1 MSLNSTTDSTVV
13 IIGATGDLTRRLL
26 FPAIYRLYAL
36 HEWPDATIIGYAM
49 EDWSREK
56 FLGHLEDNL
65 KQFEKDFDP
74 AVWAELSAR
83 IDYVQGDLTKEAL
96 AKLSPQISASAL
108 FYLALPPQLFG
119 DAAAG
124 LGQAGFAKETK
135 NGYRRLVVEKPF
147 GWDFDSAK
155 ALRERIHDYWPEEQ
169 VYRIDHFLG
178 KETSQN
184 LLVFRFANRFLE
196 PVWNGAHVSQVQI
209 TVGETLGVEGRW
221 QYYDKAGALRD
232 MIQNHLMQ
240 LFTLTAMDAPS
251 TWDAE
256 VLREHKVEVLR
267 AVRDIPADAVADYA
281 TRGQYTAGKIGDK
294 SVPGYLEESGIP
306 QDSHTETFAAVK
318 LYIDNWRWQGVPFYL
333 RSGKRLS
340 ARFSEIA
347 VELKDVPTGLFGK
360 PLSNWIVF
368 RMWPD
373 QCIDVVAWA
382 KEPGLQLD
390 TRKIVLATP
399 YEKTDEPDYT
409 AYEQL
414 LLEALKGDRG
424 YFLRFDEVEESWRI
438 LTPVL
443 NAWKSET
450 PAPYAAGSQGP
461 DEQDRLMIPGHT
473 WRTIGGRD

>member
-1 MSLNSTTDSTVV
+1 MSLNSTSDSTVV

-36 HEWPDATIIGYAM
+36 HEWPDANIIGYAM
-49 EDWSREK
+49 EDWSRDK
-56 FLGHLEDNL
+56 FLAHLEENL
-65 KQFEKDFDP
+65 KQFEKDFD
-74 AVWAELSAR
+74 AGIWAELSAR
-83 IDYVQGDLTKEAL
+83 IDYVQGDLTKKCL
-96 AKLSPQISASAL
+96 LSLSPKISASAL

-135 NGYRRLVVEKPF
+135 NDYRRLVVEKPF

-196 PVWNGAHVSQVQI
+196 PVWNAAHVRQVQI

-267 AVRDIPADAVADYA
+267 AVRDIPADAVGDYA
-281 TRGQYTAGKIGDK
+281 TRGQYTTGKIGD
-294 SVPGYLEESGIP
+294 SAVPGYLEESGIP
-306 QDSHTETFAAVK
+306 KGSRTETFAAIK

-347 VELKDVPTGLFGK
+347 VELKDVPKGLFGK
-360 PLSNWIVF
+360 ALSNWIVF

-390 TRKIVLATP
+390 TRKVVLATP
-399 YEKTDEPDYT
+399 YDKTDEPDYT

-414 LLEALKGDRG
+414 LLESLKGDRG

-443 NAWKSET
+443 NEWQSGT
-450 PAPYAAGSQGP
+450 PAQYAAGSQGP
-461 DEQDRLMIPGHT
+461 VEQDRLMIPGHA

>member
-1 MSLNSTTDSTVV
+1 MSETQNTESTVV

-36 HEWPDATIIGYAM
+36 QEWPDAKIIGYAV
-49 EDWSREK
+49 EDWSRDK
-56 FLGHLEDNL
+56 FLKHLEENL
-65 KQFEKDFDP
+65 QQFEHEFDP
-74 AVWAELSAR
+74 KVWTELAAR
-83 IDYVQGDLTKEAL
+83 IDYVQGDLTKSAL
-96 AKLSPQISASAL
+96 SKLSKKISPSTL

-119 DAAAG
+119 DAAQG
-124 LGQAGFAKETK
+124 LGQAGLSTETK
-135 NGYRRLVVEKPF
+135 AGYRRLVVEKPF
-147 GWDFDSAK
+147 GWDFASAK

-196 PVWNGAHVSQVQI
+196 PVWNAAHVSQVQI

-267 AVRDIPADAVADYA
+267 AVRDIPSDAVEDYA
-281 TRGQYTAGKIGDK
+281 CRGQYTKGTIGDQA
-294 SVPGYLEESGIP
+294 VPGYLEETGIP
-306 QDSHTETFAAVK
+306 EDSTTETFAAIK

-443 NAWKSET
+443 EAWSHDKPE
-450 PAPYAAGSQGP
+450 PYSAGSQGP
-461 DEQDRLMIPGHT
+461 DGQDRLMIPGHN